1 MFCTFSGAM
10 SSIDTTPSWDG
21 TNSAGYFGEPDSATY
36 GQTIST
42 DTTGDMLTSFTF
54 YLSPLNL
61 DFKAFVYQWDGIKA
75 VGPALY
81 SSAVTNIGDSF
92 TGFRATTFNT
102 GSVLLA
108 ANTEYVLFL
117 STSGVQTQRFN
128 TNTWGALSRD
138 AYSGGEFVFHNSGND
153 PSSLLAAAG
162 WDCPSGC
169 DYLGRGADLAFK
181 ASIAPAPVAV
191 PEPSTLVMAA
201 FGAVLVGA
209 AVRRRRTAVAL
220 SLRALR
226 LADQQP

>member
-1 MFCTFSGAM
+1 M
-10 SSIDTTPSWDG
+10 SSIDTAASWDG
-21 TNSAGYFGEPDSATY
+21 TSNAGFFGEPDTATY

-42 DTTGDMLTSFTF
+42 DTAGVLKSFTF

-61 DFKAFVYQWDGIKA
+61 DFKAFVYQWDGAKA

-102 GSVLLA
+102 DSVLLG
-108 ANTEYVLFL
+108 ANKEYVLFL
-117 STSGVQTQRFN
+117 STSGVQAQRFN

-138 AYSGGEFVFHNSGND
+138 AYSGGEFVFHNSNND
-153 PSSLLAAAG
+153 RSSLLAAAG

-181 ASIAPAPVAV
+181 ASIEPVATAV
-191 PEPSTLVMAA
+191 PEPSTLVL
-201 FGAVLVGA
+201 AVLGAGLLGA
-209 AVRRRRTAVAL
+209 AVRRRRCTAA
-220 SLRALR
+220 
-226 LADQQP
+226 